1 MVVLPVFLQ
10 APWVRLDPFS
20 ATLFTGVLVAAG
32 LVMHQSRSQTT
43 SDLGSLLVGFSGSW
57 LAGCIFWGWL
67 RAHPVL
73 HLPVEAFAVPVALGG
88 LQGRWRLAAT
98 LFTAVLIA
106 AGLLLHQSRSQ
117 TASDLGSLLVGFSG
131 SWLAGCI
138 FWGWLRAHPVLHLPV
153 EAFAVPVAL
162 GGLQGRWRLAATFYL
177 SSLLGTACTDL
188 AMAAT
193 GVMQFWPAVV
203 TASLDQAPLLLHQ
216 AGLHLLQPLPM
227 VTLMIAAAIVLFV
240 GRRLNT
246 NGNDSN
252 GETGAMAAAVLIT
265 TLWVDGLFLL
275 SALLQP
281 GLSGLIE

>member
-20 ATLFTGVLVAAG
+20 ATLFTAVLVAAG
-32 LVMHQSRSQTT
+32 LVMHQNRSQTT
-43 SDLGSLLVGFSGSW
+43 
-57 LAGCIFWGWL
+57 
-67 RAHPVL
+67 
-73 HLPVEAFAVPVALGG
+73 
-88 LQGRWRLAAT
+88 
-98 LFTAVLIA
+98 
-106 AGLLLHQSRSQ
+106 
-117 TASDLGSLLVGFSG
+117 SDLGSLLVGFSG

-177 SSLLGTACTDL
+177 SSLVGTACTDL

-216 AGLHLLQPLPM
+216 AGIHLLQPLPL
-227 VTLMIAAAIVLFV
+227 VTLVISAVLV
-240 GRRLNT
+240 LLAGRRLSRNS
-246 NGNDSN
+246 G
-252 GETGAMAAAVLIT
+252 GFTGDVGSMAAAVLIT

>member
-20 ATLFTGVLVAAG
+20 ATLFTGVLIATG
-32 LVMHQSRSQTT
+32 LVLHQSRSQST

-73 HLPVEAFAVPVALGG
+73 HLPVEAFAVP
-88 LQGRWRLAAT
+88 
-98 LFTAVLIA
+98 I
-106 AGLLLHQSRSQ
+106 
-117 TASDLGSLLVGFSG
+117 
-131 SWLAGCI
+131 
-138 FWGWLRAHPVLHLPV
+138 
-153 EAFAVPVAL
+153 AL

-177 SSLLGTACTDL
+177 SSLVGTACTDL

-216 AGLHLLQPLPM
+216 AGLHLLQPLPLA
-227 VTLMIAAAIVLFV
+227 TLVLATALV
-240 GRRLNT
+240 LMGGRRLTRNVPGLAGDT
-246 NGNDSN
+246 R
-252 GETGAMAAAVLIT
+252 AMAAAVLTT

>member
-20 ATLFTGVLVAAG
+20 ATA
-32 LVMHQSRSQTT
+32 
-43 SDLGSLLVGFSGSW
+43 
-57 LAGCIFWGWL
+57 
-67 RAHPVL
+67 
-73 HLPVEAFAVPVALGG
+73 
-88 LQGRWRLAAT
+88 
-98 LFTAVLIA
+98 FTAVLIA
-106 AGLLLHQSRSQ
+106 AGLLLHRNHSQ

-177 SSLLGTACTDL
+177 SSLVGTACTDL

-203 TASLDQAPLLLHQ
+203 TASLNQAPLLLHQ
-216 AGLHLLQPLPM
+216 AGLHLLQPLP
-227 VTLMIAAAIVLFV
+227 LFILAAAALLVLLA
-240 GRRLNT
+240 GRRLNLID
-246 NGNDSN
+246 NGSDVDAA
-252 GETGAMAAAVLIT
+252 AMASAVLIT

>member
-20 ATLFTGVLVAAG
+20 ATLFT
-32 LVMHQSRSQTT
+32 
-43 SDLGSLLVGFSGSW
+43 
-57 LAGCIFWGWL
+57 
-67 RAHPVL
+67 
-73 HLPVEAFAVPVALGG
+73 
-88 LQGRWRLAAT
+88 
-98 LFTAVLIA
+98 AVLIA
-106 AGLLLHQSRSQ
+106 AGLLLHQSHSQ

-153 EAFAVPVAL
+153 EAFALPLAL

-177 SSLLGTACTDL
+177 SSLVGTACTDL

-203 TASLDQAPLLLHQ
+203 TASMDQAPLLLHQ
-216 AGLHLLQPLPM
+216 AGLHLLQPLPLA
-227 VTLMIAAAIVLFV
+227 TLGIAAALVLLA
-240 GRRLNT
+240 GLRLNKK
-246 NGNDSN
+246 GHGSEADA
-252 GETGAMAAAVLIT
+252 GAMAAAVLIT

-275 SALLQP
+275 AAMLQP